1 MNPSELERF
10 RARVDAALD
19 AVLRALADSPAGDSR
34 PVAVDP
40 CCVGPQ
46 GRVDAV
52 QQHAVDAGWRE
63 TLLREKRRLEAAR
76 VRLDEGTFGA
86 CCRCGEPIAP
96 ERLEADPGAP
106 FCAACQTEIEAGR
119 AAD

>member
-1 MNPSELERF
+1 MNPLELEHF
-10 RARVDAALD
+10 RSHVDAALN
-19 AVLRALADSPAGDSR
+19 AVLRSLRDAGPDETR

-52 QQHAVDAGWRE
+52 QQQAVDAGWRE

-76 VRLDEGTFGA
+76 ARLDEGTFGT
-86 CCRCGEPIAP
+86 CCRCGEPIAR

-106 FCAACQTEIEAGR
+106 FCAACQAEIEAGR
-119 AAD
+119 AS